1 MEKGEIMALASIK
14 NLNAGGLNSDIN
26 PVDLGYAFL
35 THCNNVR
42 MKSGGISPSGGY
54 ADVASI
60 QTDLVPHHMKFV
72 KSYDADKWVIACSTK
87 ILSYTATF
95 ADISPTAMPEI
106 TNGDAWT
113 ITSISG
119 ILIVNHPVLGPHY
132 MDSATSN
139 LIPLVWK
146 SGQSWKDAHQQCDV
160 MAVHR
165 QFMFALGLT
174 MNGKYVPDGVRW
186 SAPADVGAIPQNW
199 DPLDTTS
206 SAGIVSLGGSSGKIV
221 GGLTMR
227 DSFAVYREFGITM
240 FDFVGGQ
247 YVWRARALESNAGLI
262 AKDAVV
268 DVNGVHYFLS
278 YGDVFMNDG
287 NTVRSIAVDKILRR
301 LSSIDKHNYDRA
313 FAVHNSNSKEIWFC
327 VPTSKYEYSNAAF
340 VYNYEYDSWMMRDL
354 PSIISADN
362 GTLTSPDTIWD
373 NSHET
378 WDVSTKSWGDNA
390 TSPFDL
396 VQLGLAKISSTEFKI
411 VALDIPVGFNS
422 YPYSSIIERTDLA
435 LGGVDV
441 ANTITRIYPNVT
453 GASKVR
459 IQVGSQMMPGG
470 PVLWK
475 PYVDF
480 EPTVDRK
487 VDIRIT
493 GLLHAYR
500 IMATDVTSNFI
511 LTGLE
516 FEYTEAG
523 RR

>member
-1 MEKGEIMALASIK
+1 MSLASIK

-26 PVDLGYAFL
+26 PVDLGEGFL

-42 MKSGGISPSGGY
+42 MKAGGIIPSGGY
-54 ADVASI
+54 ADVVAI
-60 QTDLVPHHMKFV
+60 ETGITPQHMRFV
-72 KSYDADKWVIACSTK
+72 KCIDADKWIIACNSK
-87 ILSYTATF
+87 ILSYTASFT
-95 ADISPTAMPEI
+95 DISPTAMPGI
-106 TNGDAWT
+106 TDGDTWT

-119 ILIVNHPVLGPHY
+119 ITIVNHPVLGPHY
-132 MDSATSN
+132 MDAATSK
-139 LIPLVWK
+139 LLPLVWNK
-146 SGQSWKDAHQQCDV
+146 TQNWNEAHQKCDV
-160 MAVHR
+160 IAVHR
-165 QFMFALGLT
+165 QFMFAMGLT
-174 MNGKYVPDGVRW
+174 INGKHIADGVRW
-186 SAPADVGAIPQNW
+186 SAPADVGAIPPNW

-268 DVNGVHYFLS
+268 DVNGIHYFMS

-301 LSSIDKHNYDRA
+301 LNSIDKHNFDRA
-313 FAVHNSNSKEIWFC
+313 FATHNSASKEIWFC
-327 VPTSKYEYSNAAF
+327 VPTAKYEYANAAF
-340 VYNYEYDSWMMRDL
+340 VYNYEYDSWMVRDL
-354 PSIISADN
+354 PIVISADN
-362 GTLTSPDTIWD
+362 GTLTSTDTIWD

-378 WDVSTKSWGDNA
+378 WDGSTKSWGDNA
-390 TSPFDL
+390 NSPFDI
-396 VQLGLAKISSTEFKI
+396 VQLGLAKISATEFKI

-422 YPYSSIIERTDLA
+422 SPYSSIIERTDLV
-435 LGGVDV
+435 LGGIDTT
-441 ANTITRIYPNVT
+441 NTITRIYPHVT
-453 GASKVR
+453 GASKMR

-480 EPTVDRK
+480 EPSVDRK
-487 VDIRIT
+487 VDIRTT

-500 IMATDVTSNFI
+500 IMATDVTSNFT
-511 LTGLE
+511 LTGLD